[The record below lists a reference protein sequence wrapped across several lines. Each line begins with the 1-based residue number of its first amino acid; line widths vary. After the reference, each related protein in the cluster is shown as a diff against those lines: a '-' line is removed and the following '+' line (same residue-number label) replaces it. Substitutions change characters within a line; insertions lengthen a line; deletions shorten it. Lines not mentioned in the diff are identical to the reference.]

1 MPEGT
6 VFFPDEPILRVTAPL
21 PEAQFV
27 ETRLVNLL
35 HFQSVIASK
44 AARMT
49 LAAPGKSLIDYG
61 LRRARGGA
69 RRARQLHCRVQ
80 RHSDGCGCRR
90 IRHPRLRHNRRL
102 APDVYLGV
110 VPLILKAGG
119 NLSIG
124 GKGAI
129 TDWLV
134 EMVRLPAERMLD
146 RCLAR
151 GDWHYAHIHVLAARL
166 GHFAGSLTGSSR
178 RCSRI
183 P

>member
-1 MPEGT
+1 MPAGLGST
-6 VFFPDEPILRVTAPL
+6 QAQRDRGMSVPVDRKVMFLASPL
-21 PEAQFV
+21 AYVERPTQV
-27 ETRLVNLL
+27 ETIETHYSWVFLTDRYVYKL
-35 HFQSVIASK
+35 K
-44 AARMT
+44 K
-49 LAAPGKSLIDYG
+49 P
-61 LRRARGGA
+61 LRGTGFDFSTIEA
-69 RRARQLHCRVQ
+69 RRRNAETEV
-80 RHSDGCGCRR
+80 
-90 IRHPRLRHNRRL
+90 RLNRRL